1 MLFDPLYIMILAAT
15 GLMGFWASWRVKRTF
30 KHWSQIRN
38 YSGRTGADIARE
50 ILRRSGITDV
60 KVEKVGGVLSDHYD
74 PRHKV
79 LRLSPDVYDGVS
91 VSAAGVAAHEVG
103 HALQHAQRYWPLQV
117 RSYMAPLAALG
128 SNLSMIIFMIGAIV
142 GAFGLVK
149 IGIALFA
156 LMVVFTLITLPV
168 EFDASNR
175 AKRLLPEMGMTSG
188 GDGQGVSAVLN
199 AAAWTY
205 VAAAVAAIA
214 QLVYLIVRS
223 GLLGRSND

>member
-1 MLFDPLYIMILAAT
+1 MLFDPLYMVILAVT

-30 KHWSQIRN
+30 NHWAQIRSH
-38 YSGRTGADIARE
+38 SGRTGADIARE

-60 KVEKVGGVLSDHYD
+60 KVEKVGGLLSDHYD
-74 PRHKV
+74 PRNKT

-117 RSYMAPLAALG
+117 RSYMAPAAALG
-128 SNLSMIIFMIGAIV
+128 SNLSMIVFMIGAIV

-149 IGIALFA
+149 IGIALFS

-175 AKRLLPEMGMTSG
+175 AKRLLPELGLTSG
-188 GDGQGVSAVLN
+188 ADGQGVSAVLN

-205 VAAAVAAIA
+205 VAAAVAAVA
-214 QLVYLIVRS
+214 QLVYLIIRS
-223 GLLGRSND
+223 GLLGRSDD